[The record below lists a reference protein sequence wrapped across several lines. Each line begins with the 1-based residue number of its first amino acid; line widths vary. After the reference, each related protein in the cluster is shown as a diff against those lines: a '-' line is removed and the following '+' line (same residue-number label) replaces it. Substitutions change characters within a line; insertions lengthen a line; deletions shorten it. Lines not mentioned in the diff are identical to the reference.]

1 LFDSAVRNGVIVA
14 VVFLAVIMFGVVSMF
29 EIPVQMVPDID
40 PRIISVQTRWP
51 GATPQDVEKEIVVE
65 QEEYLRNIPGLTR
78 MVATVRTGSADIELE
93 FPHGLDTN
101 ELLIRVNNALAQVP
115 DYPENVD
122 EPEISTT
129 SVSDS
134 PFIFYRLKPLA
145 GADVSIEPNA
155 QLDFLEDN
163 ILARLE
169 RLPGVAD
176 TTTYGGSERQVQILV
191 DPKALAAR
199 NISMGELR
207 AAIRARNRDVSGGDL
222 DSGKRRYLLRTVGRF
237 TSIEDIES
245 LIIKRDGD
253 SLVRLSD
260 VGHARMGTFEPRSIS
275 FGNGR
280 PALTFGVQRQIGSN
294 AIDVQKRVV
303 AELERLNASVLKD
316 VGLEVIPVTD
326 DVRYVIAAIGVV
338 TKNLA
343 IGALLATIV
352 LFVFLRSVPAT
363 LLGAVAIPV
372 CAIACF
378 LGLSITGR
386 TINVISLA
394 GIAFALG
401 MTLDNNIVVLENIYR
416 HLGMGKSRRQAAVDG
431 VREVWSAVLAST
443 LTTVCVFAPIVFIEE
458 EAGQLY
464 SDIAIAIAVAI
475 LMSMA
480 FAIVAVPTAA
490 ARVLNA
496 PRAPG
501 DTARAGHR
509 GASATFRRFVLGSL
523 DWLMTS
529 RTRRLVYSVL
539 VIGLALSIIRFLT
552 PPAEYLPEGE
562 EPKVFAQQFAP
573 PGYNIDTM
581 LGLIDELHETVMP
594 HVGVD
599 PGPFERGET
608 PFPPL
613 RVVTSYSSAAANF
626 MVVEVID
633 PAHTTAI
640 VEALTEEFQTYPG
653 VLAFVSRG
661 SIFAG
666 NQGGSRSINVDI
678 TGTDLEALF
687 DVGFKAF
694 VRAKEIFDNP
704 QVRPQPSTVTLG
716 QPLIEIRPDWA
727 RAAEIG
733 ISADELGY
741 AIWAFSDGAF
751 VDEFFLGDDKIDMF
765 VYSEGGAIAYPEDLE
780 QLELYAPGV
789 GIFPLS
795 AVAQIVQT
803 VNTETIRRVDA
814 ERAITLSIIPPRSVA
829 LETGV
834 ERVREALIGHLERT
848 GQTGSVRLAI
858 SGASDQ
864 LEATRQALSGN
875 FFIAIAT
882 AYLLLV
888 AIFRHFGFPL
898 LIMTTVPI
906 GIGGGIFGL
915 VALNFIGARL
925 PAFGLQAVQQPFD
938 MITMLGFLVLIG
950 TVVNNPILIVE
961 RTLANLK
968 AGGSIR
974 DAVMDAVETR
984 LRPIMMSTITTVFGL
999 SPLVLLPGAGTELYR
1014 GLGAIV
1020 MFGLIFSTLVT
1031 LTLVPSLLSLVL
1043 EARGAGGPA
1052 RSPEP
1057 PEHGASIE
1065 R

>member
-1 LFDSAVRNGVIVA
+1 MFSAAVRNGVIVT
-14 VVFLAVIMFGVVSMF
+14 VGFLMVLLFGVVSMF
-29 EIPVQMVPDID
+29 KVPVQMVPDID

-65 QEEYLRNIPGLTR
+65 QEEYLRNIPGLAR
-78 MVATVRTGSADIELE
+78 MVATVRTGRAEIELE
-93 FPHGLDTN
+93 FPYGLDTN
-101 ELLIRVNNALAQVP
+101 ELLIRVNNALTQVP

-134 PFIFYRLKPLA
+134 PFLFYRLRASDGVTPRIPA
-145 GADVSIEPNA
+145 IA
-155 QLDFLEDN
+155 QLDFLNDN
-163 ILARLE
+163 ILAPLE

-191 DPKALAAR
+191 DPRALAAR
-199 NISMGELR
+199 NISLAELR
-207 AAIRARNRDVSGGDL
+207 QAIRGRNRDVSGGDL

-237 TSIEDIES
+237 ASLEDIEG
-245 LIIKRDGD
+245 LIIKREGD

-260 VGHARMGTFEPRSIS
+260 VGHVRLGTFEPRFVS

-294 AIDVQKRVV
+294 AIDVKRRVD
-303 AELERLNASVLKD
+303 AAIARLNGSVLAD
-316 VGLEVIPVTD
+316 AGLEIVPVTD
-326 DVRYVIAAIGVV
+326 DVKYVRAAISVV
-338 TKNLA
+338 AKNLF
-343 IGALLATIV
+343 IGAALATAV
-352 LFVFLRSVPAT
+352 LFVFLRSTPAT

-372 CAIACF
+372 CAVACF
-378 LGLSITGR
+378 LGLALTGR

-416 HLGMGKSRRQAAVDG
+416 HLGMGKSRVAAAVDG

-443 LTTVCVFAPIVFIEE
+443 LTTVCVFGPIVFIEQ

-464 SDIAIAIAVAI
+464 SDIAVTIAVAI
-475 LMSMA
+475 LMSML
-480 FAIVAVPTAA
+480 FAIVAVPTASARFLTLPRSGAVKQGA
-490 ARVLNA
+490 ASRFRQMVLTSLGWLLVS
-496 PRAPG
+496 R
-501 DTARAGHR
+501 
-509 GASATFRRFVLGSL
+509 SRRI
-523 DWLMTS
+523 
-529 RTRRLVYSVL
+529 VYCVL
-539 VIGLALSIIRFLT
+539 VVGAALSVIGFLT

-562 EPKVFAQQFAP
+562 EPKVFARQFAP
-573 PGYNIDTM
+573 PGYNIGTM
-581 LGLIDELHETVMP
+581 LELLDRLHREVMP
-594 HVGVD
+594 HLDAD
-599 PGPFERGET
+599 PEPFRRGET
-608 PFPPL
+608 PYPPL
-613 RVVTSYSSAAANF
+613 RMVTSYSSAAANV
-626 MVVEVID
+626 MVVEVVD
-633 PAHTTAI
+633 PGHTTAI
-640 VEALTEEFQTYPG
+640 VEALTDTFETVPG

-678 TGTDLEALF
+678 TGTDLPELF

-704 QVRPQPSTVTLG
+704 QVRPQPSTVRLG
-716 QPLIEIRPDWA
+716 QPLIEIRPDWD

-733 ISADELGY
+733 ISAADLGY

-765 VYSEGGAIAYPEDLE
+765 VYSEAGAISHPQDLE
-780 QLELYAPGV
+780 ALELYAPGV

-795 AVAQIVQT
+795 SVAEIVET
-803 VNTETIRRVDA
+803 VNTDTIRRVDA
-814 ERAITLSIIPPRSVA
+814 ERTITLSIIPPREVA

-834 ERVREALIGHLERT
+834 ERVRRELIDHLEDT
-848 GQTGSVRLAI
+848 GATGSVRLTI

-864 LEATRQALSGN
+864 LEATRRALTGN
-875 FFIAIAT
+875 FLIALAT
-882 AYLLLV
+882 AYLLMV
-888 AIFRHFGFPL
+888 AIFRHFGYPL

-915 VALNFIGARL
+915 VLFNWAGAALGS
-925 PAFGLQAVQQPFD
+925 FGLETVRQPFD

-961 RTLANLK
+961 RALANVDR
-968 AGGSIR
+968 GMDVR
-974 DAVMDAVETR
+974 PAVLDAVETR
-984 LRPIMMSTITTVFGL
+984 LRPIMMSTITTVIGL

-1020 MFGLIFSTLVT
+1020 MFGLIFSTLIT
-1031 LTLVPSLLSLVL
+1031 LSLVPSLVSLVL
-1043 EARGAGGPA
+1043 ETRRRG
-1052 RSPEP
+1052 
-1057 PEHGASIE
+1057 
-1065 R
+1065 